1 MHKKNAIEFVTLL
14 GFFFGFVCVNHEVF
28 CVWCGLFLS
37 FILFLSFFLFFFG
50 LTLINVCT
58 TRVDITFS
66 SNNLLSQLRG
76 ALLKEQDV
84 PSASVKKE
92 ERGGKKQQMRQIF
105 GKCCHGVWIST
116 SGALQR
122 YLLCLAA

>member
-1 MHKKNAIEFVTLL
+1 MSGVASFFPS
-14 GFFFGFVCVNHEVF
+14 FFFFH
-28 CVWCGLFLS
+28 
-37 FILFLSFFLFFFG
+37 SFFFFFG

-92 ERGGKKQQMRQIF
+92 EREGGKKKQQMRQIF
-105 GKCCHGVWIST
+105 GKCCHGVWISA